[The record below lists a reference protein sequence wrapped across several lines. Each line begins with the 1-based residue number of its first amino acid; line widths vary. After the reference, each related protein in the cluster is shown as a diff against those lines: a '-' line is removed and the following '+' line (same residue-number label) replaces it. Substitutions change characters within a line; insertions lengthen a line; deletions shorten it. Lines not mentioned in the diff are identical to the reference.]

1 MKVIFDMPKTV
12 HPKTQLA
19 ILFKAWQAGALD
31 KWDVYPR
38 ARQLMDKRKV
48 TLKDVIE
55 AGAKFCNIPEGVIKE
70 RMRYMKQLNNQL
82 MTSHDVPEYREL
94 TWCMNNILP
103 MQNQE

>member
-1 MKVIFDMPKTV
+1 MKIIFDMPKTM
-12 HPKTQLA
+12 HPKIQLA

-48 TLKDVIE
+48 TLKDVIA

-70 RMRYMKQLNNQL
+70 RMRYMKQLNDQV
-82 MTSHDVPEYREL
+82 MTSHD
-94 TWCMNNILP
+94 ILKS
-103 MQNQE
+103 EGKIK

>member
-31 KWDVYPR
+31 KWDVYPK
-38 ARQLMDKRKV
+38 AREFMDKRKV

-55 AGAKFCNIPEGVIKE
+55 LGAKFCNIPEGVIKE
-70 RMRYMKQLNNQL
+70 RMRYMKQLNDQVIK
-82 MTSHDVPEYREL
+82 SHD
-94 TWCMNNILP
+94 ILKS
-103 MQNQE
+103 EGKIKGE